1 MVTAAA
7 SLRRVIAAL
16 AVGGVLVAAPMSSQ
30 ADEADNPGL
39 PRLPCSPQQVQDG
52 FCTSDGNAFERNANN
67 WLNNAQNGLTG
78 SVRAKQW
85 ARLPLT
91 MLASNVLF
99 SNRPGDGSITNLF
112 QYDSFFVSPKG
123 SGHPY
128 GDTALIPVRTVAFGS
143 IPATVTLQVSQRRDA
158 DGLPVPV
165 HLEAEQVDIA
175 GPPAKTVLPPVVL
188 DETVS
193 VRVRSLSVDG
203 VDVQLQKTCRTGT
216 SARLRASSEA
226 TEYDAAAGSPDDQFD
241 QAHGFFGLSGGTL
254 NGTIDIPAFSGCTTA
269 TGDDVSPLLT
279 SAISSTGNPLSI
291 TIGAVGC
298 FSFTDTRPLPTQ
310 PGATTP
316 EAANC
321 FEGATTN
328 PDTRTIPFPRDFP
341 DFAPGE
347 QPLD

>member
-1 MVTAAA
+1 MVTATA

-16 AVGGVLVAAPMSSQ
+16 AVGGVLVAAPTSSQ

-39 PRLPCSPQQVQDG
+39 PRLPCSSQQVEDG
-52 FCTSDGNAFERNANN
+52 FCTPDNDAYERNANN

-78 SVRAKQW
+78 SVPAKQW
-85 ARLPLT
+85 AQIPLT

-99 SNRPGDGSITNLF
+99 SNSLDDGTYTTLF
-112 QYDSFFVSPKG
+112 QYDSFFVSPEG
-123 SGHPY
+123 SGRPY

-143 IPATVTLQVSQRRDA
+143 IPATITLQVSQRRDA

-165 HLEAEQVDIA
+165 HLDAQQVDIT
-175 GPPAKTVLPPVVL
+175 GPPALTVLPPVVL

-193 VRVRSLSVDG
+193 LRVRSLTVDG
-203 VDVQLQKTCRTGT
+203 VDVQLQDTCQTRT
-216 SARLRASSEA
+216 SARLRAASEA
-226 TEYDAAAGSPDDQFD
+226 TEYDAANGPAEEQFD

-279 SAISSTGNPLSI
+279 SAISSTGNPLSLS
-291 TIGAVGC
+291 IGAVGC
-298 FSFTDTRPLPTQ
+298 FSASETRPLPTQ
-310 PGATTP
+310 PGANTP

-321 FEGATTN
+321 FEGSTTN
-328 PDTRTIPFPRDFP
+328 PDTRTIPFPQDFP
-341 DFAPGE
+341 DYAPGE
-347 QPLD
+347 QPPE